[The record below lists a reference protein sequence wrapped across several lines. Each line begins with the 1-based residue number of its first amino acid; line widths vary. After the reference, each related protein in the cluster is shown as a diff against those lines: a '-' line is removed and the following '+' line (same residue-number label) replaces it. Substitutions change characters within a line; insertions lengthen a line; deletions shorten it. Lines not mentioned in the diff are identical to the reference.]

1 MHFKELETKYYADN
15 IGMDDFI
22 KLIQPLNPE
31 WIMVSSYDDYFTNDK
46 DEFIRYRYHD
56 HMGELTIKRKT
67 TDANNNNRVEVNV
80 PTDGKSGPQ
89 IQAFVDLLGYKKN
102 FSIFKTCKIAFL
114 EKAVLV
120 YYVVYDENLN
130 EKKRFIEVEA
140 KETYSWT
147 SEEEAWATVVEYE
160 NMLAPL
166 GITQKNRLKK
176 SLFELFKKKPPEVTV
191 SGS

>member
-15 IGMDDFI
+15 IDMADFI
-22 KLIQPLNPE
+22 KLVQPLNPE

-80 PTDGKSGPQ
+80 PTDGKSSAS
-89 IQAFVDLLGYKKN
+89 IDAFCQLLGYKKN

-130 EKKRFIEVEA
+130 EQKRFIEVEA
-140 KETYSWT
+140 KETYNWA
-147 SEEEAWATVVEYE
+147 SEEEAWATVIEYE

-166 GITQKNRLKK
+166 GISAKNRLKK
-176 SLFELFKKKPPEVTV
+176 SLFELFKK
-191 SGS
+191 

>member
-1 MHFKELETKYYADN
+1 MNFKELETKYSADN
-15 IGMDDFI
+15 IGMDDFTN
-22 KLIQPLNPE
+22 LVNPLNPK
-31 WIMVSSYDDYFTNDK
+31 WVMVSSYDDYFTNAS

-56 HMGELTIKRKT
+56 SMGELTIKRKT
-67 TDANNNNRVEVNV
+67 TDANNLNRVEVNV
-80 PTDGKSGPQ
+80 PTDGKSGAA
-89 IQAFVDLLGYKKN
+89 IDAFVNLLGYKKN

-140 KETYSWT
+140 KEDYNWS

-166 GITQKNRLKK
+166 GISAKNRLKK
-176 SLFELFKKKPPEVTV
+176 SLFEIFKK
-191 SGS
+191 

>member
-1 MHFKELETKYYADN
+1 
-15 IGMDDFI
+15 
-22 KLIQPLNPE
+22 
-31 WIMVSSYDDYFTNDK
+31 
-46 DEFIRYRYHD
+46 
-56 HMGELTIKRKT
+56 
-67 TDANNNNRVEVNV
+67 
-80 PTDGKSGPQ
+80 
-89 IQAFVDLLGYKKN
+89 LGYKKN

-140 KETYSWT
+140 KETYNWS

-166 GITQKNRLKK
+166 GISAKNRLKK
-176 SLFELFKKKPPEVTV
+176 SLFELFKKP
-191 SGS
+191 

>member
-1 MHFKELETKYYADN
+1 M
-15 IGMDDFI
+15 
-22 KLIQPLNPE
+22 
-31 WIMVSSYDDYFTNDK
+31 MVSSYDDYFTNDK

-67 TDANNNNRVEVNV
+67 TDLNNNNRVEVNV
-80 PTDGKSGPQ
+80 PTDGKSSAA
-89 IQAFVDLLGYKKN
+89 IQAFADLLGYKKN

-140 KETYSWT
+140 REQYDWA
-147 SEEEAWATVVEYE
+147 SEEEAWAEVVKYE
-160 NMLAPL
+160 TILAPL
-166 GITQKNRLKK
+166 GITPKNRLKK
-176 SLFELFKKKPPEVTV
+176 SLFELFKV
-191 SGS
+191 SRHNVG

>member
-1 MHFKELETKYYADN
+1 MYFKELETKYSADG
-15 IGMDDFI
+15 IDMADFI
-22 KLIQPLNPE
+22 KLVSPLNPQ
-31 WIMVSSYDDYFTNDK
+31 WMMVSSYDDYFVNQN

-56 HMGELTIKRKT
+56 TMGELTIKRKT

-80 PTDGKSGPQ
+80 PTDGKSGAAV
-89 IQAFVDLLGYKKN
+89 QAFADLLGYKKN

-140 KETYSWT
+140 KEEYNWS

-166 GITQKNRLKK
+166 GISAKNRLKK
-176 SLFELFKKKPPEVTV
+176 SLYEIFKK
-191 SGS
+191 

>member
-15 IGMDDFI
+15 IGMDDFV
-22 KLIQPLNPE
+22 KLVQPLNPT
-31 WIMVSSYDDYFTNDK
+31 WMMVSSYDDYFTNDK

-80 PTDGKSGPQ
+80 PTDGKSGAS

-140 KETYSWT
+140 KETYNWA

-166 GITQKNRLKK
+166 GISAKNRLKK
-176 SLFELFKKKPPEVTV
+176 SLFELFKKKPETGT